1 MYLKNAIQFS
11 ESDIILYVYL
21 INNIDLISC
30 QNCFY
35 VPRDKNKMYRIK
47 SSNLYYC
54 KECIDKWVDKFN
66 NPISGN
72 KLKIDDV
79 EINYEINDLIEK
91 YIKYNKLNIKN
102 IKIDISINK
111 NNNILFESKG

>member
-1 MYLKNAIQFS
+1 MYLKETNQFS
-11 ESDIILYVYL
+11 QSDIMLYIYL

-30 QNCFY
+30 QTCFNI
-35 VPRDKNKMYRIK
+35 PRGKNKMYRIK
-47 SSNLYYC
+47 TSNLNYC
-54 KECIDKWVDKFN
+54 KECINKWINNFN
-66 NPISGN
+66 NPITGD

-79 EINYEINDLIEK
+79 EINYEINSLIEK
-91 YIKYNKLNIKN
+91 YIKYNKLNIEN